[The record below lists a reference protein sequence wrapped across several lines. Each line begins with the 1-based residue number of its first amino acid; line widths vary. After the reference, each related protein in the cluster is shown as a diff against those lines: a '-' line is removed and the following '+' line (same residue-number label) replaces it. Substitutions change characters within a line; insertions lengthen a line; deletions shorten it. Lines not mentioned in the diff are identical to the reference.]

1 MVSLRIA
8 LRYLFSRKSHNAV
21 NIISRIS
28 VAGVAVATAAIVC
41 VLSVFNGFSRLASDR
56 LSYIDPELKVEPRS
70 GKSIADA
77 DSLAAILM
85 TIGGVDAVCPVIEER
100 ALAIY
105 GGVQMPVRMKG
116 VPDNYAS
123 MSDIGRIIIDG
134 EFLTHDG
141 DYGCA
146 SLSVGT
152 AISLGAHPGYY
163 TPLEIY
169 VPRRVGRINP
179 AVPMSAFRADTLLV
193 SGVYEVDQSEYDAD
207 MVIVPLESARRLLDM
222 TSEASA
228 LEIKLSPG
236 ASAKHLRSEIEAA
249 VGPDMIVKTRLMQQ
263 EESFRMIAV
272 EKWVTFAMLA
282 FILVVASF
290 NVISTMSMLILE
302 KRDNISTLRALG
314 AGPSMISRIFM
325 LEGWLISLFGGM
337 AGIVVGVILCLAQ
350 QWGGFIKLNGDPSQ
364 LSVNVYPVHLEV
376 MDIIAVGVLVSVIG
390 LVTGFVASRFSGR
403 FATEIAGTH
412 N

>member
-8 LRYLFSRKSHNAV
+8 LRYLFSHKSHHAV

-28 VAGVAVATAAIVC
+28 VAGVGVATAAIVC

-56 LSYIDPELKVEPRS
+56 LSHIDPELRIEPLA
-70 GKSIADA
+70 GKSIEGADTLV
-77 DSLAAILM
+77 SLLKAS
-85 TIGGVDAVCPVIEER
+85 TEVEAVCPVIEER

-105 GGVQMPVRMKG
+105 GGVQQPVRIKG
-116 VPDNYAS
+116 VPEEYGAV
-123 MSDIGRIIIDG
+123 SDIGGIVIDG
-134 EFLTHDG
+134 EFLIHDG

-146 SLSVGT
+146 TLSVGS

-169 VPRRVGRINP
+169 VPHRVGRINP

-207 MVIVPLESARRLLDM
+207 MVIVPLESARQLLDM
-222 TSEASA
+222 PSQASA
-228 LEIKLSPG
+228 IEIKLSPG
-236 ASAKHLRSEIEAA
+236 ISIRQARKSIEVLAGNDL
-249 VGPDMIVKTRLMQQ
+249 VVKDRLMQQ

-282 FILVVASF
+282 FILIVASF

-314 AGPSMISRIFM
+314 AGPSMIRRIFM
-325 LEGWLISLFGGM
+325 LEGWLISLFGGL
-337 AGIVVGVILCLAQ
+337 AGVVIGVVLCLAQ

-364 LSVNVYPVHLEV
+364 LSVNVYPVHLEMV
-376 MDIIAVGVLVSVIG
+376 DLLAVGVLVSVIG
-390 LVTGFVASRFSGR
+390 LVTGFVASGFSGR
-403 FATEIAGTH
+403 FATVTGQEHT
-412 N
+412 

>member
-8 LRYLFSRKSHNAV
+8 LRYLFSRKSHHAV

-41 VLSVFNGFSRLASDR
+41 VLSVFNGFTRLASDR
-56 LSYIDPELKVEPRS
+56 LSNIDPELKVEPRTE
-70 GKSIADA
+70 KSIAGA
-77 DSLAAILM
+77 DSLAALLM
-85 TIGGVDAVCPVIEER
+85 VSPAVEGVCPVIEER

-105 GGVQMPVRMKG
+105 GGVQMPVRIKG
-116 VPDNYAS
+116 VPDDYAAV
-123 MSDIGRIIIDG
+123 SDIAGIMIDG
-134 EFLTHDG
+134 QFLTHDG

-169 VPRRVGRINP
+169 VPRRLGRINP
-179 AVPMSAFRADTLLV
+179 AAPMSAFRADTLLV

-207 MVIVPLESARRLLDM
+207 MMIVPLESARRLLDM
-222 TSEASA
+222 PSGASA
-228 LEIKLSPG
+228 LEIKLAPA
-236 ASAKHLRSEIEAA
+236 ASVRQAREEIEAT
-249 VGPDMIVKTRLMQQ
+249 VGSDMIVKDRLMQQ

-314 AGPSMISRIFM
+314 ASPSMIRRIFM

-337 AGIVVGVILCLAQ
+337 AGIVIGVVLCLAQ
-350 QWGGFIKLNGDPSQ
+350 QWGGFIRLNGDPSQ
-364 LSVNVYPVHLEV
+364 LSVDVYPVHLEV
-376 MDIIAVGVLVSVIG
+376 IDLLAVGVLVSVIG
-390 LVTGFVASRFSGR
+390 LVTGFVASRFSAR
-403 FATEIAGTH
+403 FATATADTP